1 MICIPRSA
9 SCQRLVFIKNIF
21 LIKNSI
27 IFSSHLTR
35 CCPEPTT
42 RVLTSPLRPHSE
54 TWVAPPLDAADL
66 SSMAR
71 SRLNASYFSG
81 EFSEVRLTEGLEEV
95 FGVMGVVGE

>member
-1 MICIPRSA
+1 MA
-9 SCQRLVFIKNIF
+9 
-21 LIKNSI
+21 
-27 IFSSHLTR
+27 
-35 CCPEPTT
+35 
-42 RVLTSPLRPHSE
+42 
-54 TWVAPPLDAADL
+54 PLDAADL